1 VNPRRLSF
9 AAYCAAAIAL
19 VIAAYAGSLHNS
31 FHFDDSHVI
40 ETNLYLRNLDNVSR
54 FFTDAHTFSSLPQN
68 ATYRPLVT
76 LSLAIDYARGH
87 GLDPVAFHTTQIAL
101 LLLTGALLVLFFTP
115 LVTPLMGEWLAL
127 FAATLF
133 CVHTANTETMNL
145 ISARSELL
153 STIGLLLSF
162 ILYQRSPFSRRT
174 LLYLLPLAIGALAK
188 APLVVFAPLLFA
200 YAMLFEGQSR
210 RRAFRTMLPS
220 LLVGIAMLVFL
231 SAMNA
236 REWTSGGGSRW
247 QYFITQPFVWLH
259 YFRLFF
265 LPIGLTAD
273 TDWGTFAHWYDTRA
287 VAGYAFVA
295 LLVWWIR
302 RSAREEAGK
311 PVAFGLI
318 WFAVALIPTSSVFP
332 LAEVANEH
340 RVFFAFI
347 GLVLALTAS
356 VSAWIAGWN
365 ERHAGRGPR
374 NAVAACAV
382 VVLLAHAV
390 GTHERNLVWRDEET
404 LWSDVVVKSPM
415 NGRAWM
421 NFGLTRMARGRYAE
435 AKAAF
440 DRAAVYTP
448 NYSSLEINQGIVEGE
463 LGHRAEAERH
473 FRKALVMT
481 ADANAHFF
489 FARWLVRV
497 GRAPEALDHLRE
509 SVRQSAAAP
518 APRALLLRLDDARGA
533 EAETQALLEET
544 RSFDPSEPSIADVTR
559 TWPSY
564 AAAFAGGLAAIQRQ
578 DWPAAAHASREALR
592 HDPQSADA
600 CNNLGWALAELGF
613 RTEAVQAY
621 QAALARNPRHERARN
636 NLQLALAPER

>member
-1 VNPRRLSF
+1 VTSRRLSF
-9 AAYCAAAIAL
+9 AVYCAAAVAL
-19 VIAAYAGSLHNS
+19 VIAAYANSLHNS

-40 ETNLYLRNLDNVSR
+40 ETNLYLRNLANVPR

-87 GLDPVAFHTTQIAL
+87 GLDPHAFHTTQITL
-101 LLLTGALLVLFFTP
+101 LLVTGALLVLFFTP
-115 LVTPLMGEWLAL
+115 LIGEWLAL

-162 ILYQRSPFSRRT
+162 ILYQRSPFARRT

-200 YAMLFEGQSR
+200 YAMLFEGQTW
-210 RRAFRTMLPS
+210 RRALRTMLPS
-220 LLVGIAMLVFL
+220 LLLGIALLVFL

-236 REWTSGGGSRW
+236 REWTSGSASRW
-247 QYFITQPFVWLH
+247 PYLITQPFIWLH

-265 LPIGLTAD
+265 LPLGLTAD
-273 TDWGTFAHWYDTRA
+273 TDWGTFGQWYDTRA
-287 VAGYAFVA
+287 IAGYAFIA

-302 RSAREEAGK
+302 RSARHEAGK

-318 WFAVALIPTSSVFP
+318 WFTVALIPTSSFFP

-340 RVFFAFI
+340 RVFFAFV
-347 GLVLALTAS
+347 GLVLALTTSA
-356 VSAWIAGWN
+356 SAWSATWSD
-365 ERHAGRGPR
+365 GPR
-374 NAVAACAV
+374 NVAVACAV
-382 VVLLAHAV
+382 ALLLGHAV
-390 GTHERNLVWRDEET
+390 GTHERNEVWHDEES

-421 NFGLTRMARGRYAE
+421 NFGLTKMARGRYAE

-448 NYSSLEINQGIVEGE
+448 RYSYLEINQGIVEGE
-463 LGHRAEAERH
+463 LGHSAEAERH
-473 FRKALVMT
+473 FRNALAM
-481 ADANAHFF
+481 APDANAHFF
-489 FARWLVRV
+489 FARWLVRA
-497 GRAPEALDHLRE
+497 GRAPEALAHLRE

-518 APRALLLRLDDARGA
+518 APRALLLRLEEARGA
-533 EAETQALLEET
+533 EAETRALLEET
-544 RSFDPSEPSIADVTR
+544 RSLDPSEPSIADVTR

-564 AAAFAGGLAAIQRQ
+564 AAAFAAGLAAVQRQ
-578 DWPAAAHASREALR
+578 DWLSAAHASRQALH

-600 CNNLGWALAELGF
+600 CNNLGWALAQLGF

-621 QAALARNPRHERARN
+621 QAALTRNPQHERARN
-636 NLQLALAPER
+636 NLQLVLGTK

>member
-1 VNPRRLSF
+1 VIPRRLSF
-9 AAYCAAAIAL
+9 AVYCAAAIAL
-19 VIAAYAGSLHNS
+19 VIAAYASSLHNS

-40 ETNLYLRNLDNVSR
+40 ETNLYLRSLGNVPR

-87 GLDPVAFHTTQIAL
+87 GDPFAFHTTQIAL
-101 LLLTGALLVLFFTP
+101 LLITGALLVLFFTP
-115 LVTPLMGEWLAL
+115 LFTPLMGEWLAL

-162 ILYQRSPFSRRT
+162 ILYQRSAFSRRT

-188 APLVVFAPLLFA
+188 APVVVFAPLLFV
-200 YAMLFEGQSR
+200 YAMLFEGQKW
-210 RRAFRTMLPS
+210 RRALRTMLPS
-220 LLVGIAMLVFL
+220 LVVGIALLAFL
-231 SAMNA
+231 STMNA
-236 REWTSGGGSRW
+236 REWTSGGGARW
-247 QYFITQPFVWLH
+247 PYLITQPFVWLH

-273 TDWGTFAHWYDTRA
+273 SDWSTFAQWYDTRA
-287 VAGYAFVA
+287 VAGYAFIA
-295 LLVWWIR
+295 LLVWSIR
-302 RSAREEAGK
+302 RSARDDAGK
-311 PVAFGLI
+311 RVAFGLI

-340 RVFFAFI
+340 RVFFAFV
-347 GLVLALTAS
+347 GLVLVVT
-356 VSAWIAGWN
+356 AWIAAWT
-365 ERHAGRGPR
+365 ETRSALR
-374 NAVAACAV
+374 NVGVACAV
-382 VVLLAHAV
+382 IVLLAHAI
-390 GTHERNLVWRDEET
+390 GTHERNEVWRTEET
-404 LWSDVVVKSPM
+404 LWADVVVKSPM

-421 NFGLTRMARGRYAE
+421 NFGLTHMARGRYAE

-448 NYSSLEINQGIVEGE
+448 KYSYLEINEGVVEGE
-463 LGHRAEAERH
+463 LGHPAEAERH
-473 FRKALVMT
+473 FRNALAMNP
-481 ADANAHFF
+481 DANAHFF

-497 GRAPEALDHLRE
+497 GRAPEALDHLKA
-509 SVRQSAAAP
+509 SLSQSSAAP

-533 EAETQALLEET
+533 EAETRALLEET
-544 RSFDPSEPSIADVTR
+544 RSLDPSEPSIADVTL

-564 AAAFAGGLAAIQRQ
+564 AATFAAGLAAVQRQ
-578 DWPAAAHASREALR
+578 DWLTAAHASREALR

-600 CNNLGWALAELGF
+600 FNNLGWALSQLGF

-621 QAALARNPRHERARN
+621 RAALTHNPEHERARN
-636 NLQLALAPER
+636 NLQLLLAAK